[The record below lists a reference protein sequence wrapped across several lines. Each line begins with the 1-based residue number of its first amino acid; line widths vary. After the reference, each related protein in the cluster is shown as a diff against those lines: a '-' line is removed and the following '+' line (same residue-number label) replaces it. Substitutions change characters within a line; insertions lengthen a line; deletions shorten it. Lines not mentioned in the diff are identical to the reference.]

1 MEIPTPCFTTQR
13 YPRQQEKN
21 IFQHSKA
28 FCCFR
33 FPSSLDGESNAS
45 GIEVESDDG
54 EKNLKRKRKY
64 RIFPSASFHLV
75 FTLISTFKCSS
86 IGYFSIRRH
95 RPLASLHRRW
105 TRNYGTFKKGLPG
118 TAIPK
123 RRKKN
128 ISTHLFLI
136 NIKWNNITKM
146 KKKCLCP

>member
-75 FTLISTFKCSS
+75 FTLISTFSVHRSDISPSAAIVHSHHS
-86 IGYFSIRRH
+86 IADELEIMEHLKRVCLELPYRKGERRTYRRIYF
-95 RPLASLHRRW
+95 L
-105 TRNYGTFKKGLPG
+105 
-118 TAIPK
+118 
-123 RRKKN
+123 
-128 ISTHLFLI
+128 
-136 NIKWNNITKM
+136 
-146 KKKCLCP
+146 